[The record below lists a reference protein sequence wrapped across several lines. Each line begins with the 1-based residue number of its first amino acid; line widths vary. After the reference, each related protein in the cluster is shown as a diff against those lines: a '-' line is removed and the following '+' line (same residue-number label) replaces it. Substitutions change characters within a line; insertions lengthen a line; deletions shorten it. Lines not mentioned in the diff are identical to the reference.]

1 MSDKIINFLLV
12 TCGILLIAV
21 ALIVVVASYMMV
33 LDTKA
38 TIKIKERI
46 AENGIEITNKQIQAL
61 AESEVSYAEDIN

>member
-12 TCGILLIAV
+12 TCGILVIV
-21 ALIVVVASYMMV
+21 IALIVVVASYMMV

-61 AESEVSYAEDIN
+61 VESEVSYGEDIN

>member
-1 MSDKIINFLLV
+1 MSDKVINFLLV
-12 TCGILLIAV
+12 TCGILLIAIT
-21 ALIVVVASYMMV
+21 LIVVVASYMLV

-61 AESEVSYAEDIN
+61 IESEVSYAEDIN